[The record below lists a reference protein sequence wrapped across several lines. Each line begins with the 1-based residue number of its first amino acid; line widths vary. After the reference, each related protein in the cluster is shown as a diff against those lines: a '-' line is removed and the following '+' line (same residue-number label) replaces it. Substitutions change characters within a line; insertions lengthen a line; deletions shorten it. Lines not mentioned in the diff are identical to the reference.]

1 MLMDSIIEWLKQ
13 NYVWLFEGIGGAV
26 LLAFIGWLYKLLFV
40 SRKGEVNKTNNKSSV
55 ENSGNNNNTITVN
68 INTPEQKTD
77 VARPIPVPQKLI
89 DPKASI
95 QILFVDDQKFDNVSV
110 LKKAGWINT
119 KSIRDIHRLDAPDIL
134 NADVLFIDINDVATD
149 LFPKDQGLGA
159 AVKIKEL
166 HPEKYVVVYSANPQ
180 FLNDALKKV
189 DEFLPKDADPY
200 QYTNILEKY
209 LGLRNG
215 I

>member
-1 MLMDSIIEWLKQ
+1 MDSIIEWLYQ

-26 LLAFIGWLYKLLFV
+26 LLAFLGWLYKLIFAARKEEV
-40 SRKGEVNKTNNKSSV
+40 SKTNNKSSV
-55 ENSGNNNNTITVN
+55 ENSGNSKNTITVN
-68 INTPEQKTD
+68 INTTEQNKN
-77 VARPIPVPQKLI
+77 VSRHMPFQQNPI
-89 DPKASI
+89 DPKASV

-110 LKKAGWINT
+110 LKKAGWTNT

-149 LFPKDQGLGA
+149 LFPKEQGLGA